1 MQPDDPA
8 VGRAFGWINAIQW
21 IAISVVAFSFAK
33 LHLDAYVHARPLP
46 PIVGL
51 HMFPLA
57 RLFRY
62 PLHYATG
69 ALLVTWAVVSVI
81 AYPTENMQ
89 GAAALGTGVI
99 LWVSA
104 AVELSTRS
112 WGASAEPTTCP
123 LADLRVE
130 SAAPMAVDPI

>member
-1 MQPDDPA
+1 M
-8 VGRAFGWINAIQW
+8 GRAFGWVNGIQW
-21 IAISVVAFSFAK
+21 IAISIVAFSFAK
-33 LHLDAYVHARPLP
+33 LHIDAYVLSAIAA
-46 PIVGL
+46 IVGL

-57 RLFRY
+57 RLFHY

-104 AVELSTRS
+104 AVGLTLGLGGVRQ
-112 WGASAEPTTCP
+112 ANNLPA
-123 LADLRVE
+123 R
-130 SAAPMAVDPI
+130 